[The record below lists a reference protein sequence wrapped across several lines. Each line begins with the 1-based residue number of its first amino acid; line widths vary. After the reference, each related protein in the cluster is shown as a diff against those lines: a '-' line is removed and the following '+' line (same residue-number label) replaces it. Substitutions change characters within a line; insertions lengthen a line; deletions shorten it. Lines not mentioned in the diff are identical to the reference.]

1 MKQYHAQAGFSLLEL
16 MIVVMVILILAAV
29 LIPRGETVHS
39 KAKLV
44 GLNTNASTLHAMI
57 EAERAKYGSSEGA
70 QVEQIVANRV
80 NRMAAD
86 RVPAAADRNR
96 SDLENPVTGAKGMV
110 SYDQL
115 TDDNSIS
122 AAACYFTGGE
132 DEEALWNGDT
142 ARKRLR
148 GIVAVSL
155 FPQEGELVAKLYPF
169 DQDGRIMKD
178 QIRLV
183 R

>member
-1 MKQYHAQAGFSLLEL
+1 MKRNFTQAGFSLLEL
-16 MIVVMVILILAAV
+16 MIVMMVILILAVV
-29 LIPRGETVHS
+29 LIPKGENVRS
-39 KAKLV
+39 QAKLA
-44 GLNTNASTLHAMI
+44 GLNTNISTLHAMI
-57 EAERAKYGSSEGA
+57 EAERARVTAAEGA
-70 QVEQIVANRV
+70 RVEQIITNEV

-86 RVPAAADRNR
+86 RIPAAADRSR
-96 SDLENPVTGAKGMV
+96 SDMENPVTGAKGMV

-115 TDDNSIS
+115 TDDDSGS
-122 AAACYFTGGE
+122 AAACYFAGGE
-132 DEEALWNGDT
+132 DEEALWNDDT

-148 GIVAVSL
+148 GIIAVSL

-169 DQDGRIMKD
+169 DQNGRIMRD